1 MHLFGLKVKPHSQ
14 NRWRRFSR
22 ALSCSVALLKTMG
35 SSQMSGVVHC
45 FVKNILCR
53 DCSIIQPCV
62 PHLTLSSV
70 KGVPVPAAFI

>member
-1 MHLFGLKVKPHSQ
+1 MES
-14 NRWRRFSR
+14 SR
-22 ALSCSVALLKTMG
+22 
-35 SSQMSGVVHC
+35 MSGVVHC

-70 KGVPVPAAFI
+70 KGVHVPAAFIELKLMAGLKVSDYLVTYATGFLVVRLKIPV